1 MCAYVCV
8 RVHACAC
15 MCACVHMCAI
25 VCAST
30 SKAHHTNSHAFH
42 IRHAMPRLPSACLL
56 ASPAG
61 SSEVKSSTQEC
72 SRALSAEC
80 QQEHQTTQRRKRKL
94 KFTGQEK
101 KQEEDEGGEEGGGG
115 GEGDGVAGRRG
126 GGGEGGEGGGGEGGG
141 EREGDM
147 QVVWPEKRARL
158 GGMTVSRVPHTHA
171 HPQEKLVSKKS
182 TVHLRGALKGT
193 GKFIIT
199 PHSTARPSAP
209 GAAAHA
215 ATAPSSVAPLSSCAS
230 RRAEGGRNVASGDGR
245 HTDAARR
252 FQLRFVFDKF
262 SEEHS
267 PATPTPASST
277 ATPVATV
284 AGARE
289 APRASSSSYTPV
301 VQGEAEEEA
310 TVVKRRIEV
319 EQAHQ
324 VMPLPRKALLLPHL
338 QTLLPPQ
345 MPQHLQLPQHL
356 QPPLQ
361 QQQHY
366 MAKDND
372 KPRAIAERILM
383 CPRHL
388 VAFNIGLLSTVLSA
402 SFCRYGVATTGRLLK
417 NSCLFFRIS
426 SLL

>member
-1 MCAYVCV
+1 M
-8 RVHACAC
+8 
-15 MCACVHMCAI
+15 
-25 VCAST
+25 
-30 SKAHHTNSHAFH
+30 
-42 IRHAMPRLPSACLL
+42 
-56 ASPAG
+56 
-61 SSEVKSSTQEC
+61 KSSTQEC

-372 KPRAIAERILM
+372 TPRTIAKRILM